1 MADAVVGTIGPAPTG
16 ACTESDTVPPTSPGI
31 SRIGEAAS
39 PTGGDPPPESE
50 AIVTTG
56 TVEVEVVEGVDAV
69 AGADETVESVVV
81 AGGAEV
87 DEVVVAGGT
96 DVDVVVVVAGG
107 TDVIVVVVVAGGT
120 DVDVVVVVAGGT
132 DVDVVVVVA
141 GGTDVD
147 VVVVIAGGTDV
158 DVVVDG
164 GTEVAPSASAVTWK
178 RAATAIIHT
187 CHSACVAASITAGTE
202 LPSLIVR
209 ILSRAD
215 WQTSSIADLTEA
227 ASFSISGLVRGMVRK
242 ASKPATRPS

>member
-132 DVDVVVVVA
+132 DVDVVV
-141 GGTDVD
+141 
-147 VVVVIAGGTDV
+147 
-158 DVVVDG
+158 DG

-209 ILSRAD
+209 ILSRAA

>member
-87 DEVVVAGGT
+87 DE
-96 DVDVVVVVAGG
+96 
-107 TDVIVVVVVAGGT
+107 VVVAGGT